1 MESERARGS
10 GSWGAGGT
18 TSGEESGGG
27 GTGGDDDS
35 SFTYSCPVFRT
46 RNRGTNVRIQHGQN
60 TASLMDIDLPSR
72 TQQPDHWV
80 LRAVVLLLEGDD

>member
-1 MESERARGS
+1 MESERASGS
-10 GSWGAGGT
+10 GSWGAMG
-18 TSGEESGGG
+18 TSGESGGG
-27 GTGGDDDS
+27 GKGGDDDS

-60 TASLMDIDLPSR
+60 TASLMGIDLPSR

-80 LRAVVLLLEGDD
+80 LRAVVLLRGRGD